1 MNVTKAIYCFQV
13 FLIGLGLMVTSS
25 IFASG
30 GAPSHGDV
38 MQFPVSEVSYLEM
51 EARHAE
57 EAGHVIGLI
66 ERLKIRAAADPFNIV
81 ATVIFFLAV
90 FHTFLAS
97 QVPAFSP
104 DVFVMDHWISKTG
117 LSLANAQGLE
127 FAVVS
132 GAVTGVDSP

>member
-57 EAGHVIGLI
+57 EAGHVLGLI
-66 ERLKIRAAADPFNIV
+66 ERLKIRAAADPYNIV

-90 FHTFLAS
+90 FHTFLAGKCLLS
-97 QVPAFSP
+97 VRMCLSWIIGSP
-104 DVFVMDHWISKTG
+104 KQACRLLMRRALNTRSCPE
-117 LSLANAQGLE
+117 L
-127 FAVVS
+127 
-132 GAVTGVDSP
+132 